1 MGKYEHGRGAPQF
14 PTFLLLLLLTF
25 EATRCVGFAD
35 RSLPGG
41 WVEQDPRDPTFLI
54 AARFAERKAAAK
66 GGHRYRVLR
75 VTSAWTQV
83 VNGINY
89 RMFYTRGLKC
99 GPGQSWKICN
109 GNPVE
114 PTENCMAIV
123 YAPFHS
129 SRRQLVAHSCY
140 QWDGVGSVPVDAQT
154 LAPPDYGK

>member
-75 VTSAWTQV
+75 VTSAWTQ
-83 VNGINY
+83 
-89 RMFYTRGLKC
+89 
-99 GPGQSWKICN
+99 
-109 GNPVE
+109 